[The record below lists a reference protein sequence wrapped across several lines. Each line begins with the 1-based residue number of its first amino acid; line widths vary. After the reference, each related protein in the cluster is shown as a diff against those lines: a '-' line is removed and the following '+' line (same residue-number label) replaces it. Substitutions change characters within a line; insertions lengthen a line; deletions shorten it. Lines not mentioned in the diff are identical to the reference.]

1 MRIFILPSWCPTA
14 EQPLSGT
21 FFVEQAHAMAHLRSD
36 WIVALCQF
44 DLAGSRVPW
53 RPLDIPRFLTDWLY
67 TPRLVCTEA
76 QSGLHEYQVW
86 APYLPRFGSQSK
98 WGANVSALASQARSA
113 LDDFIQRFGK
123 PDVIHAQA
131 VYPGGAAAVAL
142 GQEYGIAVGLTEHM
156 GPFPPPT
163 LCLPDGKV
171 MPLVADTYAGA
182 SLCSAVSQSLANRIM
197 DLSLADDVAVLPNFL
212 PNEFGSDQGNF
223 PTAPRD
229 GFAFLSV
236 GGPSHAKGTDV
247 LLKALAQVSSDV
259 TLRVVGDSPDMAFFQ
274 QFAVDLGV
282 SERVRWLGV
291 VTREQMPEHYQA
303 CDAFVLPSRGETFG
317 IAFIEALAFGKP
329 LIATRCGG
337 PEDIV
342 HAGNG
347 LLVPLKSVDDLVVAM
362 QNVVA
367 HADRYTPQ
375 ALRLDFLA
383 RFSASA
389 ALSRIELWYQRVI
402 HCGQRNVLP

>member
-1 MRIFILPSWCPTA
+1 MRVFILPSWCPTVD
-14 EQPLSGT
+14 QPLSGT
-21 FFVEQAHAMAHLRSD
+21 FFVEQAHAMAQLRPD

-44 DLAGSRVPW
+44 DLARSRVP
-53 RPLDIPRFLTDWLY
+53 RLLSRIPRFLKDWLSK
-67 TPRLVCTEA
+67 PRLVCAEA

-86 APYLPRFGSQSK
+86 APYLPRFGWQSK
-98 WGANVSALASQARSA
+98 WVANAEGLASQARPA

-123 PDVIHAQA
+123 PDLIHAQA

-142 GQEYGIAVGLTEHM
+142 GQAYGIAVGLTEHM

-163 LCLPDGKV
+163 LCFPDGKV

-182 SLCSAVSQSLANRIM
+182 SLCSAVSK
-197 DLSLADDVAVLPNFL
+197 SLADRIMGVGLADEVTVLPNFL
-212 PNEFGSDQGNF
+212 PNEFGLDRGNF
-223 PTAPRD
+223 PTAPRN
-229 GFAFLSV
+229 GFAFLSA

-247 LLKALAQVSSDV
+247 LLKALAQVSPDV
-259 TLRVVGDSPDMAFFQ
+259 TLRVVGDSPELAFFQ
-274 QFAVDLGV
+274 QLAVDLGV

-291 VTREQMPEHYQA
+291 VTREQMPEHYQT

-342 HAGNG
+342 HADIG
-347 LLVPLKSVDDLVVAM
+347 LLVPVNSVDDLVVAM
-362 QNVVA
+362 QNMVA
-367 HADRYTPQ
+367 HAGRYAPQ

-389 ALSRIELWYQRVI
+389 ALAHIEPWYQRVI
-402 HCGQRNVLP
+402 QCGQRMESP